1 MVDSIWL
8 VGSFSRWPP
17 KALPT
22 SIRADTCGVRHLML
36 NALGM
41 RFGEPV
47 NKDALSMKT
56 VARRA
61 PSSYTG
67 AFTNQDVS
75 IT

>member
-1 MVDSIWL
+1 VL
-8 VGSFSRWPP
+8 T
-17 KALPT
+17 LL
-22 SIRADTCGVRHLML
+22 VRHLML

-47 NKDALSMKT
+47 NKDAPSMKT

-67 AFTNQDVS
+67 AFTNQIVS
-75 IT
+75 ITKVYYR